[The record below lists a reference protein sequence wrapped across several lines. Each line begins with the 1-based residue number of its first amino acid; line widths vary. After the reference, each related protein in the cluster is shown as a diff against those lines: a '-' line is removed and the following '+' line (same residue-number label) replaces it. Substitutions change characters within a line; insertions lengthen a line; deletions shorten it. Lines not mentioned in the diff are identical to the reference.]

1 MSYKAKTGPP
11 QTGPPQTVAYPPL
24 TTHLKIGSEM

>member
-11 QTGPPQTVAYPPL
+11 QTGPPQTVAYPII
-24 TTHLKIGSEM
+24 HV